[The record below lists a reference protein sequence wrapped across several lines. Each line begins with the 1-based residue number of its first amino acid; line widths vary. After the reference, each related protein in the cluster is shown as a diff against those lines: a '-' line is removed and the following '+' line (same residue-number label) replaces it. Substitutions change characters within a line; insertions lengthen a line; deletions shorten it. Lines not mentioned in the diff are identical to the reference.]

1 MGDYPSSTFLLNL
14 LISRQDSLCSPGFC
28 KIFSPVA
35 KKVSL
40 SYFLEKLFEA
50 FDYEKCRKFET
61 LFSTIASHEI
71 LNRQNKA
78 TFLAGQESTAD
89 LGTG

>member
-1 MGDYPSSTFLLNL
+1 MTWLGGSIKSNSTKIEWDLARFFPLL
-14 LISRQDSLCSPGFC
+14 Q
-28 KIFSPVA
+28 

-40 SYFLEKLFEA
+40 SYFFEKLFEA

-71 LNRQNKA
+71 LNRQKA